1 MLEKSLL
8 SVSGLIFIAYGVA
21 CFINPELPAAL
32 SGLTIDSGDG
42 FAELGAMYGG
52 LQFGVGVFCLMCAVI
67 PVYTR
72 AGLLLLL
79 LGIGCLAL
87 ARLVSAWD
95 ADWMVGGYTWGAL
108 VFELLVAGLA
118 ALALK
123 RQV

>member
-1 MLEKSLL
+1 MFAKPLL
-8 SVSGLIFIAYGVA
+8 GISGLIFLAYGLA

-32 SGLTIDSGDG
+32 AGLSINSGDG
-42 FAELGAMYGG
+42 FAEMGAMYGG
-52 LQFGVGVFCLMCAVI
+52 LQFGVGVFCLVCAVI

-79 LGIGCLAL
+79 LAIGCLAA

-95 ADWMVGGYTWGAL
+95 ADWMVGAYTWGAL
-108 VFELLVAGLA
+108 AFEVLVSVLA

-123 RQV
+123 R

>member
-1 MLEKSLL
+1 MLEKSILTI
-8 SVSGLIFIAYGVA
+8 SGLIFAAYGVA
-21 CFINPELPAAL
+21 CFLDPALPAAL
-32 SGLTIDSGDG
+32 AGLTIDSGDG

-52 LQFGVGVFCLMCAVI
+52 LQFGVGVFCLLCAAT

-87 ARLVSAWD
+87 ARLFSAWD

-108 VFELLVAGLA
+108 VFELLVTGLS

-123 RQV
+123 RQA